1 MPRKKPT
8 GTEGEKSPEP
18 RQRTTIVMPK
28 SLYRALKI
36 YAVNHDQDMSDVV
49 LEALAK
55 LGIKGD

>member
-1 MPRKKPT
+1 
-8 GTEGEKSPEP
+8 
-18 RQRTTIVMPK
+18 MPK